1 MVGLAVFP
9 KDLNLLKYSLGLYLA
24 QEWPSQRSTSPSH
37 LSRVLFDQFVS
48 KIQTARRSNLLV
60 SPTTRGINRSKRYSS
75 VELFKLYT
83 PVQKCS
89 EDSAESPENKRFFS
103 PTSLTQNWVWTKSQ
117 DPLEV
122 LRFQVHPAIELVR
135 SNKLATETPRTSS
148 EEVLQNGEKP
158 FLMLSFQRCFCLFLS
173 VFKKTRHPNRS
184 RSPSAHTKDNLQP
197 KTMFVCLQRHQL
209 QALNQ
214 RTRLV
219 SIFEIQFNNVN
230 PRKQFNVKGL
240 KTYNTCFIEL
250 LASRNIIF

>member
-37 LSRVLFDQFVS
+37 LSRVLFDRFVS

-60 SPTTRGINRSKRYSS
+60 SPTTRGINRSKRYSN

-89 EDSAESPENKRFFS
+89 EDSAESSENKRFFS
-103 PTSLTQNWVWTKSQ
+103 PTSLTQNWVWTKFQ

-148 EEVLQNGEKP
+148 EEVPQNGEKP
-158 FLMLSFQRCFCLFLS
+158 FLKLSFQRCFCLFLS

-197 KTMFVCLQRHQL
+197 KTMFVCL
-209 QALNQ
+209 
-214 RTRLV
+214 
-219 SIFEIQFNNVN
+219 
-230 PRKQFNVKGL
+230 
-240 KTYNTCFIEL
+240 
-250 LASRNIIF
+250 